1 MTKLFSLAARHTSLI
16 RLIVIALAIATIV
29 IIATSSQ
36 PVSAWAHATG
46 P

>member
-1 MTKLFSLAARHTSLI
+1 MTKLFSLATKINLI

-36 PVSAWAHATG
+36 PVMAWVQITG